1 MSPGYKTYR
10 NYILSNIPSLKE
22 ELIEYKEKEMNDP
35 NTNILD
41 FLRLVDEIRELKDLK
56 APMIDFIRGYNI

>member
-10 NYILSNIPSLKE
+10 NYILSNMPSLKE
-22 ELIEYKEKEMNDP
+22 ELIEYKEKEMNNP

-41 FLRLVDEIRELKDLK
+41 FLRLIEEIRELKDLK
-56 APMIDFIRGYNI
+56 EPQINFTRGYR